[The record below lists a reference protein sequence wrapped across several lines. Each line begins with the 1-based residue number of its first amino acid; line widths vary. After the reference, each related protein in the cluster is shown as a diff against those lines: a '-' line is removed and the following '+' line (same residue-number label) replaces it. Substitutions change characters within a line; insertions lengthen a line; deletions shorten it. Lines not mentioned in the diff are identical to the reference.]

1 MEDIIIRKIKKSDIP
16 SAAEIQVNGW
26 KTAYKGIVDSNFL
39 DALSKEEKI
48 KKMENVYTKIGFV
61 IAEIKGE
68 VVGFCK
74 YIDNNSYS
82 PEIVKADCELIAL
95 YVKPELKY
103 KGIGTKLVKYVKEEF
118 REKGKRKMIIWCL
131 KENKPSRKF
140 YEKMGGTKIKE
151 KPIIIGEKQYQE
163 VCYEYDI

>member
-1 MEDIIIRKIKKSDIP
+1 MEDIIIRKINKSDIP
-16 SAAEIQVNGW
+16 AAAEIQVNGW

-48 KKMENVYTKIGFV
+48 KKMEDVYTKIGFIV
-61 IAEIKGE
+61 AEIKGE
-68 VVGFCK
+68 IVGLCK
-74 YIDNNSYS
+74 YIDNNSRS
-82 PEIVKADCELIAL
+82 PEIVKADCELTAL

-118 REKGKRKMIIWCL
+118 RKKGKRKMIIWCL

-140 YEKMGGTKIKE
+140 YEKMGGTKIEE